1 MDHMD
6 LPLGGDIAKDL
17 MAGVKILGPVP
28 APILRLRGQYRYR
41 LLLKSAGDQPLQP
54 LLRQALHNV
63 KLPSTARL
71 KIDLDPYSFY

>member
-1 MDHMD
+1 
-6 LPLGGDIAKDL
+6 

-54 LLRQALHNV
+54 LLRQALHHV

>member
-1 MDHMD
+1 
-6 LPLGGDIAKDL
+6 
-17 MAGVKILGPVP
+17 VP

-54 LLRQALHNV
+54 LLRKALHHV
-63 KLPSTARL
+63 KLPSTTRL